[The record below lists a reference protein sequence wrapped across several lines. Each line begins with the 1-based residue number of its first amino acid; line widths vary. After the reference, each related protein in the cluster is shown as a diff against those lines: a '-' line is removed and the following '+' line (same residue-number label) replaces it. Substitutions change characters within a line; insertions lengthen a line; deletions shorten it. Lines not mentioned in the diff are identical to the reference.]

1 MMIKIK
7 LKKLYLKIL
16 DKYQTLIK
24 LPFKKKIIFFQI
36 KKKMNKSAMKILI
49 KTFLSKVQKPM
60 KPFNF

>member
-49 KTFLSKVQKPM
+49 KTFLSKVQTPM
-60 KPFNF
+60 KPFNY

>member
-7 LKKLYLKIL
+7 LKKLHLKIL
-16 DKYQTLIK
+16 DKFQTLIK

-36 KKKMNKSAMKILI
+36 KKKMKKLTMKILI
-49 KTFLSKVQKPM
+49 KTFLSKVQTPM

>member
-36 KKKMNKSAMKILI
+36 KKKMKKSTMKILI
-49 KTFLSKVQKPM
+49 KTFLSKVQTPM

>member
-36 KKKMNKSAMKILI
+36 KKKMKKLTMKILI
-49 KTFLSKVQKPM
+49 KTFLSKVQTPM